1 MDEVRR
7 FVGIDVAKVALDVFL
22 GSVGATFSVAND
34 EVGIRELLRQLE
46 PADFVILEATGGLEM
61 PVASALAAAG
71 IAVAIVNPRQ
81 VRDFARATGR
91 LAKTDRLDAEA
102 LARFGEAVRP
112 EARPLADEQAQAL
125 EALVT
130 RRRHLVEMLT
140 AEKNRRARAPK
151 VLHRS
156 IDEHIRWLEKRLA
169 AFDDELGELI
179 RNTPLWRERDEVLR
193 SVPGVGKVLSSTLL
207 AQLPELGMLNRKQ
220 IAALAG
226 LAPFNRDS
234 GSLRG
239 SRCIWGGRA
248 QVRRVLYMATV
259 AGVRSNPVI
268 KNFYSQ
274 LRARGKY
281 PKSALTACMRKLLV
295 ILNAMLHNQTPWQ
308 TPPLTPSIS
317 PLSLRLS
324 ADTQHGCLY
333 VEGAVQ
339 DSNWVERQTGAA
351 CRVTLL
357 PNPKNTR
364 FRDIYISP
372 FKNARERLAKR

>member
-7 FVGIDVAKVALDVFL
+7 VVGIDVAKAALDVFI
-22 GSVGATFSVAND
+22 GSAGTAFSVAND
-34 EVGIRELLRQLE
+34 EVGIWELLRQLK

-91 LAKTDRLDAEA
+91 LAKTDRLDAEV
-102 LARFGEAVRP
+102 LARFGEAGRP

-130 RRRHLVEMLT
+130 RRRQLVEMLT
-140 AEKNRRARAPK
+140 AEKNRRTNAPK

-169 AFDDELGELI
+169 GFDDELAALI
-179 RNTPLWRERDEVLR
+179 RETPLWRERDELLR
-193 SVPGVGKVLSSTLL
+193 SVPGVGKVLSSPLL
-207 AQLPELGMLNRKQ
+207 AHMPELGMLNRKQ
-220 IAALAG
+220 VAALAG

-239 SRCIWGGRA
+239 GRCIWGGRA
-248 QVRRVLYMATV
+248 QVRRVLYMAVV
-259 AGVRSNPVI
+259 AAVRSNPVI
-268 KNFYSQ
+268 KNFYAQ

-281 PKSALTACMRKLLV
+281 PKSALTACMRKLLA
-295 ILNAMLHNQTPWQ
+295 ILNAMLRNKISWQ
-308 TPPLTPSIS
+308 TPALASSTATLAPLLGSVP
-317 PLSLRLS
+317 
-324 ADTQHGCLY
+324 DHGFC
-333 VEGAVQ
+333 
-339 DSNWVERQTGAA
+339 
-351 CRVTLL
+351 
-357 PNPKNTR
+357 
-364 FRDIYISP
+364 
-372 FKNARERLAKR
+372 

>member
-1 MDEVRR
+1 MDEMRR
-7 FVGIDVAKVALDVFL
+7 FVGIDVAKAALDVFI
-22 GSVGATFSVAND
+22 GSAGTAFTVVNN
-34 EVGIRELLRQLE
+34 ELGIRDLVRQLV
-46 PADFVILEATGGLEM
+46 PTDFGILEATGGLETL
-61 PVASALAAAG
+61 VASALAAAG
-71 IAVAIVNPRQ
+71 IAAAIVNPRQ

-91 LAKTDRLDAEA
+91 LAKTDRLDAEV

-130 RRRHLVEMLT
+130 RRRQLVEMLT

-156 IDEHIRWLEKRLA
+156 IDEHIRWLEKRLSV
-169 AFDDELGELI
+169 FDDELGELI
-179 RNTPLWRERDEVLR
+179 RNTPLWRGRDELLR

-234 GSLRG
+234 GSMRG

-259 AGVRSNPVI
+259 AGVRSNPTI
-268 KNFYSQ
+268 RTFY
-274 LRARGKY
+274 LRLRTNGKHAK
-281 PKSALTACMRKLLV
+281 PALIACMRKFLV
-295 ILNAMLHNQTPWQ
+295 ILNAMLHDKTHWQ
-308 TPPLTPSIS
+308 TPALTSPASSLS
-317 PLSLRLS
+317 PLLGAVSE
-324 ADTQHGCLY
+324 HGC
-333 VEGAVQ
+333 
-339 DSNWVERQTGAA
+339 
-351 CRVTLL
+351 C
-357 PNPKNTR
+357 
-364 FRDIYISP
+364 
-372 FKNARERLAKR
+372 